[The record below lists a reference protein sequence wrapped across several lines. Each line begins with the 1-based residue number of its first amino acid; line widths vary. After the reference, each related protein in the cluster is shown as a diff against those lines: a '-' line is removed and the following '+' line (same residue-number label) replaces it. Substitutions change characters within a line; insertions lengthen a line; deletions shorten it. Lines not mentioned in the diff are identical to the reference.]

1 MPTHDIDNTIIR
13 KAFPQLTEGEYH
25 FLDTAAS
32 SLTPQV
38 VLDEVDEYYKYHRA
52 NVHRGLYREAADASL
67 LYEKARGDIAAFIGA
82 FADEVIFTSGAT
94 LASNMLIRSLDE
106 SLEFSAGD
114 EIVTTVMEHHSSS
127 LPLQEFSKRKNL
139 VMKHIGIKDDF
150 SLNYEEAERLITPKT
165 KVVAVM
171 LASNVLGSVNDIAR
185 ISELAHKHGAI
196 VVVDAT
202 AALGHIPVDVRK
214 LKCDMMYFS
223 GHKMFAPTGVGILW
237 IKHDFMNKLSPS
249 EFGGHM
255 VEDATLSG
263 ATYATGP
270 ARFEAGTK
278 DIGGVIGLSKAV
290 EFLSGIGV
298 DNIHAHTAALVT
310 YAIDSFEK
318 IEGVKVFAMKDAA
331 QNVGIVSFTA
341 TWAHPHDIAE
351 ILARDQVAVR
361 AGHHCAM
368 PLHFTLGA
376 KGTVRA
382 SFHIHNTKE
391 DVDALIEGVKKAQKI
406 FA

>member
-1 MPTHDIDNTIIR
+1 MSINTENIR
-13 KAFPQLTEGEYH
+13 KAFPQLTAPEYH

-32 SLTPQV
+32 SLTPQA
-38 VLDEVDEYYKYHRA
+38 VLDEVDEYYKHHRA
-52 NVHRGLYREAADASL
+52 NVHRGLYREAADASVA
-67 LYEKARGDIAAFIGA
+67 YERARGTVAAFIGA

-94 LASNMLIRSLDE
+94 EASNMLIRSLDE
-106 SLEFSAGD
+106 SLEFAAGD

-127 LPLQEFSKRKNL
+127 LPLQEFAKRKHL
-139 VMKHIGIKDDF
+139 TVKHIGMKDDF
-150 SLNYEEAERLITPKT
+150 SLNYEEAERLITMKT
-165 KVVAVM
+165 KIVAVM
-171 LASNVLGSVNDIAR
+171 LASNVLGTINDIVR
-185 ISELAHKHGAI
+185 ISEMAHKRGAL

-202 AALGHIPVDVRK
+202 AAMGHMLVDVRK
-214 LKCDMMYFS
+214 LKCDMLYFS

-237 IKHDFMNKLSPS
+237 IKHDLINKLNPS

-255 VEDATLSG
+255 VEDATLLG
-263 ATYATGP
+263 ATYAVAP

-278 DIGGVIGLSKAV
+278 DIGGVIGLAKAV
-290 EFLSGIGV
+290 EFINGIRIET
-298 DNIHAHTAALVT
+298 IHTHISTLVT
-310 YAIDSFEK
+310 YTIEELQK
-318 IEGVKVFAMKDAA
+318 IEGVKVFAMKDTSK
-331 QNVGIVSFTA
+331 NVGIVSFTCDF
-341 TWAHPHDIAE
+341 AHPHDIAE

-391 DVDALIEGVKKAQKI
+391 DVDALIVGVKKAQKI
-406 FA
+406 FK